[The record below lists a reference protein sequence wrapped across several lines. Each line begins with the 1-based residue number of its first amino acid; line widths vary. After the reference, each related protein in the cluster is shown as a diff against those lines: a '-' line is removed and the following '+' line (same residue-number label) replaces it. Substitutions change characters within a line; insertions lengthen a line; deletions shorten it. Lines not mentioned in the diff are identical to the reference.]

1 MVPFT
6 KIIPLPLGWKQGFA
20 TPRLPKLVFLNV
32 LTFNTLFK
40 YCIVSMSEG
49 LSIFKEDVFSYSATL
64 C

>member
-1 MVPFT
+1 
-6 KIIPLPLGWKQGFA
+6 
-20 TPRLPKLVFLNV
+20 